1 MRKVTTT
8 IMTALVPTFRS
19 SCSIAAA
26 VLFHLKFLNGI
37 CRVWCRNFTWAA
49 LAFVSLVGL
58 AQAAETV
65 EQRAVT
71 CFACHGEH
79 GQSEMENTPSLGGQ
93 QAPYALIQLFMF
105 REKLRTFDPM
115 NEMTKSFTDDDLQK
129 FSDFIAKLPKP
140 QPPAETGDPAR
151 MQRGLA
157 LAQQNRCNSCHNADF
172 SGKEN
177 VPRLA
182 NQREDYLAKTLSEY
196 KDNSRHGYDG
206 TMADVM
212 GSVTKD
218 QIVEL
223 AYYISHYR

>member
-1 MRKVTTT
+1 MPATTR
-8 IMTALVPTFRS
+8 IMTALVF
-19 SCSIAAA
+19 
-26 VLFHLKFLNGI
+26 
-37 CRVWCRNFTWAA
+37 
-49 LAFVSLVGL
+49 AFVVFS
-58 AQAAETV
+58 AHAATV
-65 EQRAVT
+65 EERAVT

-105 REKLRTFDPM
+105 REKLRTFEPM
-115 NEMTKSFTDDDLQK
+115 NEMTKSFTDDDLRT
-129 FSDFIAKLPKP
+129 FSDFIATLPKP
-140 QPPAETGDPAR
+140 APPADAGDPAR
-151 MQRGLA
+151 MARGLA

-182 NQREDYLAKTLSEY
+182 NQREDYLVKTLGEY

-212 GSVTKD
+212 GSVTKE
-218 QIVEL
+218 QIVDL
-223 AYYISHYR
+223 AYYIARVR